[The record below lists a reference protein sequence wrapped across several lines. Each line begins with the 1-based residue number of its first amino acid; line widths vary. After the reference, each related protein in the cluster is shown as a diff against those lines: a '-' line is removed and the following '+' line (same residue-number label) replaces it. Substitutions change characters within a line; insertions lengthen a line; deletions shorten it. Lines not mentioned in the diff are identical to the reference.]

1 VRWAAALLAAAA
13 FPATAAT
20 AANDEALWYLQ
31 LDNDVPFGTDRW
43 YTSGV
48 RLARVANGIEWGVV
62 QEIYTPE
69 AKKWHRGVADRAPT
83 GRLLLSLARHDVT
96 PAAFQTL
103 EVMAGVRGP
112 SAHGREAAETIH
124 QVIPAPFVDWTRQ
137 LPDEFDGTLV
147 ASRSQS
153 AWGPMKLH
161 FGAQLGTQ
169 VVFVHAGFEARVGGA
184 PESAGRLLRFAATPE
199 LAKGAG
205 WSAYAG
211 ASVRG
216 VGRNELLSANYD
228 AGGPALRR
236 ETMVTRIAA
245 GIAWSARWGA
255 VTFDLAQDSREF
267 EQQREPHRFGALAVH
282 VSF

>member
-1 VRWAAALLAAAA
+1 MRSVAALLAAVALPAA
-13 FPATAAT
+13 AAST
-20 AANDEALWYLQ
+20 NDEALWYLQ
-31 LDNDVPFGTDRW
+31 IDNDVPFGTDRW
-43 YTSGV
+43 YTSGI

-69 AKKWHRGVADRAPT
+69 AKKWRRGIADRAPT
-83 GRLLLSLARHDVT
+83 GRLLLSLAKHDVT

-112 SAHGREAAETIH
+112 SAHGRESADAIH
-124 QVIPAPFVDWTRQ
+124 QVIPAPFVDWNRQ

-147 ASRSQS
+147 ASRSQT
-153 AWGPMKLH
+153 AWGPVKLH

-199 LAKGAG
+199 LAKSAG

-228 AGGPALRR
+228 SGGPALQR
-236 ETMVTRIAA
+236 ETMVTRMAA
-245 GIAWSARWGA
+245 GVAWSGRWGA

-267 EQQREPHRFGALAVH
+267 EQQREPHRFGSLAVH
-282 VSF
+282 VTF